1 MHDRVCPE
9 CDAVFSPRY
18 GSQVCCS
25 DECKRA
31 RHHRLEREHRR
42 KFMNKDAEAMHHLR
56 VGDRKEQLKR
66 QAERRNRFR
75 LRDLEHKAL
84 GVPVKVTVDH
94 RGIRREI
101 RGHCAGGGLPAF
113 GSLRDSRVLNLGF

>member
-1 MHDRVCPE
+1 MHDRTCPE
-9 CDAVFSPRY
+9 CGAVFSPRY

-25 DECKRA
+25 DECQKIRDRRLSMENQKKRREREQRQA
-31 RHHRLEREHRR
+31 ILERRDMKRR
-42 KFMNKDAEAMHHLR
+42 LAR
-56 VGDRKEQLKR
+56 
-66 QAERRNRFR
+66 
-75 LRDLEHKAL
+75 RDLEHKTL